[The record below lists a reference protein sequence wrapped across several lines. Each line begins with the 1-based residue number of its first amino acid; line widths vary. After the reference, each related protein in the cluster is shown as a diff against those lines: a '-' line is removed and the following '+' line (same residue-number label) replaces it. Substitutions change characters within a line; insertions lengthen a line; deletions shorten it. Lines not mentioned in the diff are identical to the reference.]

1 MLNYPAVFAAVL
13 LAFTLSATEF
23 SFPEARTCSPARKES
38 VGIALNRKFDLQDGL
53 RIEFE
58 FQDDSN
64 QTNPFPRLLEPG
76 DGLISL
82 HLDCR
87 KDFQRTVK
95 ALLTDPESKR
105 FSQIEFPYLFDAQR
119 RHRLIFTF
127 QPKANCYTLQLD
139 DGKEQAGPIL
149 FPIPKQPV
157 EILVGAHRKNNPDR
171 AFSGTISNLKITSPY
186 HSATTPAFKTASTA
200 PPEVGGKPVEHTTV
214 CALPGRHLAFP
225 GLTRLPG
232 GELMA
237 VFREG
242 QSHVCPY
249 GRICAVYSADGGK
262 NWSAPVA
269 LSDTPTDDRDPS
281 VQTLPDGRV
290 LLTHG
295 GWNSWMAYADTKDKY
310 PGPSAYVKARG
321 IGGISRYLFSS
332 DGGRT
337 WGKPV
342 AVPAFAVHGPT
353 WKDGGFYAATLESTP
368 NSRSIVMYRG
378 SSDAAKWEKISTVI
392 ENNTPRAVYQEPH
405 TAVLPDGTLAVA
417 VRVPADGYMRLC
429 FSKDEGLTWSEP
441 VTTPVKGYP
450 QHLLV
455 LRDGRLLAT
464 YGYRYYPEGVRAC
477 LSRDGGRTWDMDHE
491 LVLQNNSVGGD
502 IGYPVSIELEDGRL
516 MTVYYNK
523 TADKPNPFIE
533 AAVCRLE
540 SGGGDTG
547 KK

>member
-1 MLNYPAVFAAVL
+1 MLKCHAVFALVL
-13 LAFTLSATEF
+13 LAVALSATEF
-23 SFPEARTCSPARKES
+23 AFPEVRTFVPARKES
-38 VGIALNRKFDLQDGL
+38 VGIALDRKFDLRDGL

-64 QTNPFPRLLEPG
+64 QTNPFPRLMELG
-76 DGLISL
+76 NGLISL
-82 HLDCR
+82 HLNCR
-87 KDFQRTVK
+87 KDFQRTAK
-95 ALLTDPESKR
+95 ALLTDPASKR

-119 RHRLIFTF
+119 GHKLTFTL

-139 DGKEQAGPIL
+139 DGKEQVGPIL
-149 FPIPKQPV
+149 FPIPEQPV
-157 EILVGAHRKNNPDR
+157 EIRLGAHQKNNPAR
-171 AFSGTISNLKITSPY
+171 AFSGKISNLKITSPY
-186 HSATTPAFKTASTA
+186 HSDATPVLKTAPAT
-200 PPEVGGKPVEHTTV
+200 PPEINGKPVEHVTV
-214 CALPGRHLAFP
+214 CHLPDRHLAFP
-225 GLTRLPG
+225 GVTRLPG

-249 GRICAVYSADGGK
+249 GRICAVYSADGGE

-321 IGGISRYLFSS
+321 IGKVCRYLFSA
-332 DGGRT
+332 DGGRS
-337 WGKPV
+337 WSKPV
-342 AVPAFAVHGPT
+342 DVPAFAIHGPAYR
-353 WKDGGFYAATLESTP
+353 DGRFYAATLETTP
-368 NSRSIVMYRG
+368 KSRSIVMYRG

-392 ENNTPRAVYQEPH
+392 ENNTPQAIYQEPH
-405 TAVLPDGTLAVA
+405 TAVLPDGTLVVA
-417 VRVPADGYMRLC
+417 IRVPSDGYMRLC
-429 FSKDEGLTWSEP
+429 FSKDDGLTWSEP
-441 VTTPVKGYP
+441 LNTPVKGYP

-455 LRDGRLLAT
+455 LRDGRLLAA

-491 LVLQNNSVGGD
+491 LILQNNSVGGD
-502 IGYPVSIELEDGRL
+502 IGYPVSIELEDGRI

-523 TADKPNPFIE
+523 TAKNPSPFIE
-533 AAVCRLE
+533 AAVYRL
-540 SGGGDTG
+540 GTGDEGTE
-547 KK
+547 K